1 IALFAYTHCAEDGR
15 FDLER
20 WPAITDWLQRVQ
32 ALPRFVPMP
41 SAASVTA

>member
-1 IALFAYTHCAEDGR
+1 
-15 FDLER
+15 
-20 WPAITDWLQRVQ
+20 WLQRVQ

>member
-1 IALFAYTHCAEDGR
+1 
-15 FDLER
+15 
-20 WPAITDWLQRVQ
+20 DWLQRVQ

>member
-1 IALFAYTHCAEDGR
+1 
-15 FDLER
+15 
-20 WPAITDWLQRVQ
+20 TDWLQRVQ

>member
-1 IALFAYTHCAEDGR
+1 
-15 FDLER
+15 
-20 WPAITDWLQRVQ
+20 LQRVQ